1 MNKEANRT
9 NKSITLD
16 SDLISFLKTQDNHK
30 FSRYDAFVWLI
41 ERICEAKN
49 GKRDDIPSSPRQEYL
64 VKYTDLAKTWRWSRP
79 TVQKF
84 IEGLKACLSS
94 SRKNTSTL
102 LPCLF
107 QRMTH
112 LQSSN
117 AVPATTLP
125 STITVLAPA
134 IQDSPSVSLLH
145 RTEGS
150 ENRIEGRNAL
160 KTLSLISVNLH

>member
-41 ERICEAKN
+41 ERICEAKD

-64 VKYTDLAKTWRWSRP
+64 VKYTGLAKTWRWSRP

-84 IEGLKACLSS
+84 IEGLESLSVIVKEKYVNSFALSLPEDDALAKFKCCTSHHPPINNHGACTGN
-94 SRKNTSTL
+94 SR
-102 LPCLF
+102 LP
-107 QRMTH
+107 
-112 LQSSN
+112 
-117 AVPATTLP
+117 
-125 STITVLAPA
+125 IGELAP
-134 IQDSPSVSLLH
+134 S
-145 RTEGS
+145 
-150 ENRIEGRNAL
+150 NRGKRKSNRGKECVKNA
-160 KTLSLISVNLH
+160 